1 MTPGRPVRTVVYALA
16 VVAALVLVGLVLF
29 VARADYPRLRL
40 ERLVFRFVLPL
51 GQRLLGLVRPDDR
64 GPLHGFVFED
74 AANLATLRV
83 RYELDRVVAGA
94 GNDFERWVLAMH
106 WARDRFPHLPNPHA
120 PDADAFDGVRLLD
133 DYREGGYLCGTI
145 APLLV
150 QAVTALGGHAR
161 RVELRF
167 TPGDS
172 HVVTEVWSDHFG
184 KWAVLDPDY
193 DIFFTVDGVPQHAL
207 ELHQH
212 WVAGTIDEGTVH
224 WRESP
229 HNIYRPDLEGGRRD
243 FLRLIYDTRD
253 WRRWDRER
261 NQHKGERFAVRLL
274 HYYTHVSFPLRNDWR
289 TRPLPWW
296 HPEGN
301 HLQGSLV
308 IALPTM
314 PVWDDFV
321 HETPTPE
328 AFYRAPLTR

>member
-1 MTPGRPVRTVVYALA
+1 VRTLVYALA
-16 VVAALVLVGLVLF
+16 FAAVVLAGLALY

-40 ERLVFRFVLPL
+40 ERLIFRFVLPL
-51 GQRLLGLVRPDDR
+51 GQRLLGLGPPDER
-64 GPLHGFVFED
+64 RPLHGFVFED
-74 AANLATLRV
+74 AARLEPLRS
-83 RYELDRVVAGA
+83 RHGLDAAVAGA
-94 GNDFERWVLAMH
+94 GNDFERWVRVMH
-106 WARDRFPHLPNPHA
+106 WARDRFPHAPNPHA
-120 PDADAFDGVRLLD
+120 PDADAFDGVRLLA

-172 HVVTEVWSDHFG
+172 HVVTEVWSDHHG
-184 KWAVLDPDY
+184 KWVVLDPDY
-193 DIFFTVDGVPQHAL
+193 DVYFTAGGVPLHAL
-207 ELHQH
+207 ELHRH
-212 WVAGTIDEGTVH
+212 WAAGTIDAVTVH

-243 FLRLIYDTRD
+243 FLRLVYDTRA

-274 HYYTHVSFPLRNDWR
+274 NYYVHVSYPLRNDWR
-289 TRPLPWW
+289 SRPLPWW

-301 HLQGSLV
+301 HVQGSLV
-308 IALPTM
+308 IQLPSM
-314 PVWDDFV
+314 PAWEDFV
-321 HETPTPE
+321 RVTTDE
-328 AFYRAPLTR
+328 ASFYRPPHR